1 MKRQLMTFVGLF
13 FGIALMAAPIT
24 QDVARQKALQF
35 LSGRSGNVAAARGMQ
50 QVKLQLKEGVVTD
63 QLYVFNVGQHEGFVI
78 VSGDDCTGDL
88 VLGYAD
94 KGEISAENMPV
105 NLKSWLQ
112 GYADQIQWMQ
122 EHGVRS
128 KSVAASRG
136 GMKKSKTAI
145 PAMLKT
151 KWDQG
156 TPYNTYCPKMN
167 LSGSIDAVTGCVA
180 TATAQV
186 MYYQATKHSIASTPT
201 TNIPSYQNTTQYYWY
216 FSGVPYT
223 AMPEKPA
230 RTINWTKIDPTL
242 TTDDARDEVAR
253 LMEYI
258 GAGAKMQYG
267 SASSGGSSASQEAAT
282 SALIN
287 YFGYDPDAK
296 SIYRNKY
303 SYDEWVDAIYTEL
316 STNGPVLYSGQSGSG
331 GHAFVVDG
339 YDHDDYFYV
348 NWGWGST
355 SDGSFRLSAMN
366 PDDQGIGGGNP
377 GDGYNYNQMAM
388 INVSPVDDGVS
399 LSDEACLTVTQCSCY
414 YPSCEWIA
422 YGYDDYFYYPFG
434 SGTIYSQ
441 CLNYSLNNNT
451 GWSLDFDWGLALYK
465 NDSFVK
471 LLDTPST
478 IDYPNG
484 IRRYGDFSFGFGEK
498 LSDGEYKLVLVCR
511 KNGTD
516 TWRKCIGSDETYVKV
531 TVSSNGQI
539 MSFENIGAI
548 KTYAADGTE
557 TVVYNTSDVT
567 TPENALALDVSQ
579 VSVVTSVTPNSNPNT
594 LYFVGSSVPSGLTGK
609 NVVQNGTAATLTL
622 TDGQGFYAPKQ
633 FTATKATY
641 TRQFTTAA
649 NGTGGW
655 STIVVPFNVS
665 TVKQGSKVIDW
676 FHSGSDTG
684 KNFWLKEFSSESGN
698 TVNFGYA
705 TQMAA
710 NTPYIIAVPGNSYGA
725 TWDLTNKD
733 ITFEGSSVQVLPS
746 TGTATMRSK
755 FRFVGSLPGTS
766 VTNRYVLNA
775 AGTQFVNSSTTVDP
789 FRAYFEAVGLS
800 SLGALIIGSE
810 DDGAT
815 GIGASLMNNEEGIV
829 NGEVLDLQG
838 RRVAQPKKGLYIKDG
853 KKVIIK

>member
-1 MKRQLMTFVGLF
+1 MTFVGLF

>member
-1 MKRQLMTFVGLF
+1 MIMKRQLMGFISLF
-13 FGIALMAAPIT
+13 FGIALMAAPVS
-24 QDVARQKALQF
+24 QEAARQKALQF
-35 LSGRSGNVAAARGMQ
+35 LSGRSGNVAAARGMN

-63 QLYVFNVGQHEGFVI
+63 QLYVFNVGQKDGFVI

-94 KGEISAENMPV
+94 KGEISAGNMPD
-105 NLKSWLQ
+105 NLRSWLQ
-112 GYADQIQWMQ
+112 GYADQIQWMK
-122 EHGVRS
+122 EHGVRNDA
-128 KSVAASRG
+128 AASRG
-136 GMKKSKTAI
+136 AMKKSKAAI
-145 PAMLKT
+145 SAKLST

-201 TNIPSYQNTTQYYWY
+201 TSIPSYQNTTQYNWY
-216 FSGVPYT
+216 FSGAPYT

-348 NWGWGST
+348 NWGWGGKSN
-355 SDGSFRLSAMN
+355 GSFRLSAMN

-422 YGYDDYFYYPFG
+422 YDFNDYYYYPFG

-441 CLNYSLNNNT
+441 RLNYSLNNNT
-451 GWSLDFDWGLALYK
+451 GWSLDFDRGLALYK

-478 IDYPNG
+478 IAYPDG
-484 IRRYGDFSFGFGEK
+484 IRRYGSFSFGFDEQ

-557 TVVYNTSDVT
+557 TVVYNNSSIT
-567 TPENALALDVSQ
+567 TPDEALALDVSQ

-609 NVVQNGTAATLTL
+609 NVVQNGTCATLTL
-622 TDGQGFYAPKQ
+622 TDGNGFYSPVD

-641 TRQFTTAA
+641 TRQFTQAA
-649 NGTGGW
+649 TGTGGW

-684 KNFWLKEFSSESGN
+684 KNFWLKQFSSDGVGS
-698 TVNFGYA
+698 VNFSYA
-705 TQMAA
+705 TALNA

-725 TWDLTNKD
+725 EWNLTNKD
-733 ITFEGSSVQVLPS
+733 ITFEGSGVVNASSNISVSKTNYEFIGMLAGKSV
-746 TGTATMRSK
+746 TGYMLNAEGSQFKNTTAT
-755 FRFVGSLPGTS
+755 
-766 VTNRYVLNA
+766 
-775 AGTQFVNSSTTVDP
+775 VNP
-789 FRAYFEAVGLS
+789 FRAYFKSVGSS
-800 SLGALIIGSE
+800 SLGSLAIGS
-810 DDGAT
+810 DDDVT
-815 GIGASLMNNEEGIV
+815 GIKTIGNLPQTMDDYYN
-829 NGEVLDLQG
+829 LQG
-838 RRVAQPKKGLYIKDG
+838 RKVVTPTKGLYIVGG
-853 KKVIIK
+853 KKVVVK